1 MIHKLKQ
8 LFDFTYERVY
18 LKLMKLSQILPLFL
32 ITFSMATFAK
42 NEAIEIDS
50 EKEILRE
57 LDQIHTMGSTQWSK
71 KLEEARENSSEIEKT
86 HILPVRLTE
95 SLWPN

>member
-8 LFDFTYERVY
+8 LFDFSYEGVY
-18 LKLMKLSQILPLFL
+18 LKLMKLRKILPLFL
-32 ITFSMATFAK
+32 IAFSMAAFAK
-42 NEAIEIDS
+42 DEAIEIDS

-57 LDQIHTMGSTQWSK
+57 LDQIHSMGSTQWSR
-71 KLEEARENSSEIEKT
+71 KLEEARLNSAEIEKT

-95 SLWPN
+95 SL